1 MVSQIDSSISAVAPA
16 RGGERVAVRR
26 RRRRRAVAGS
36 VVHHL
41 LMGVCTFIWLVP
53 LIWMVS
59 ASLTTNTALRINAS
73 SLIPKDFT
81 LGNFRSAFA
90 LSLVGRW
97 FGNSVIVTISTTLLT
112 VALCTMAGY
121 AFAQVP
127 FRGRAVL
134 YALVLGGL
142 MVPFEAVFIPL
153 FTMFADLNQHNTYQ
167 ALILPRL
174 ASALGVFM
182 MTQFFSKV
190 PKEYSEAAM
199 VDGAGRWTVF
209 LRIMVPLAR
218 PAMLSLAII
227 AFVWSWN
234 DYLWPLV
241 SVSDRA
247 MFTMTPGLASL
258 KLQWSNAQDLG
269 SLMARGVVGA
279 APVLIMFLIFQR
291 HLIRG
296 IALSS
301 GEK

>member
-1 MVSQIDSSISAVAPA
+1 MTSETTSAAVPRVPVRAEPSGA
-16 RGGERVAVRR
+16 TQRRGGRRVV
-26 RRRRRAVAGS
+26 GS

-41 LMGVCTFIWLVP
+41 LMSLFAFLWLVP
-53 LIWMVS
+53 LLWMIAMALS
-59 ASLTTNTALRINAS
+59 DDEALRLRAS
-73 SLIPKDFT
+73 SLVPQDFT
-81 LGNFRSAFA
+81 LENFRNAFA
-90 LSLVGRW
+90 ISLVGRW
-97 FGNSVIVTISTTLLT
+97 FANSAVVTGSTTLLT

-127 FRGRAVL
+127 FRGRVAL
-134 YALVLGGL
+134 YGLVLGGL

-153 FTMFADLNQHNTYQ
+153 FRMFADLDQLNTYQ
-167 ALILPRL
+167 ALILPRI
-174 ASALGVFM
+174 ASALGVFI

-234 DYLWPLV
+234 DYIWPLV
-241 SVSDRA
+241 AVSDRE

-258 KLQWSNAQDLG
+258 KLQWSNAQNLG
-269 SLMARGVVGA
+269 SIMARGVVGA
-279 APVLIMFLIFQR
+279 LPVVVVFLLFQR

-296 IALSS
+296 ITLSS

>member
-1 MVSQIDSSISAVAPA
+1 MVTQVESPTTAAASRPTDESGTGR
-16 RGGERVAVRR
+16 RGGRQ
-26 RRRRRAVAGS
+26 VAGS
-36 VVHHL
+36 VVYHL
-41 LMGVCTFIWLVP
+41 LMTTIAFVWLVP
-53 LIWMVS
+53 LIWMLS
-59 ASLTTNTALRINAS
+59 MSLSEDEALRLDAS
-73 SLIPKDFT
+73 SLIPTDFT
-81 LGNFRSAFA
+81 LDNFRSAFEI
-90 LSLVGRW
+90 SLVGRW
-97 FGNSVIVTISTTLLT
+97 FLNSVIVTSSTTLIT

-127 FRGRAVL
+127 FRGRLAL
-134 YALVLGGL
+134 YTLVLGGL

-153 FTMFADLNQHNTYQ
+153 FTMFADLGQHNTYP

-174 ASALGVFM
+174 ASALGVFV

-209 LRIMVPLAR
+209 LRIMLPLAR

-227 AFVWSWN
+227 VFVWSWN
-234 DYLWPLV
+234 DYIWPLV
-241 SVSDRA
+241 SVSDPE
-247 MFTMTPGLASL
+247 MFTITPGLASL

-269 SLMARGVVGA
+269 SIMARGVVGA
-279 APVLIMFLIFQR
+279 LPVIVVFLLFQR

-296 IALSS
+296 ITLSS

>member
-1 MVSQIDSSISAVAPA
+1 MVTRIETPAAPA
-16 RGGERVAVRR
+16 ASRQEDASAPVRR
-26 RRRRRAVAGS
+26 STRGIAGS
-36 VVHHL
+36 VVYHV
-41 LMGVCTFIWLVP
+41 LMSTFAFVWLIP

-59 ASLTTNTALRINAS
+59 MSLSEDEALRTNAS
-73 SLIPKDFT
+73 SLVPVDFT
-81 LGNFRSAFA
+81 LENFRNAFA
-90 LSLVGRW
+90 ISLVGRW
-97 FGNSVIVTISTTLLT
+97 FLNSTIVTVSTTLLT

-121 AFAQVP
+121 AFAQVS

-134 YALVLGGL
+134 YAFVLGGL

-153 FTMFADLNQHNTYQ
+153 FTMFADLGLHNTYP

-174 ASALGVFM
+174 AAALGVFV

-209 LRIMVPLAR
+209 FRIMLPLAR

-227 AFVWSWN
+227 VFVWSWN
-234 DYLWPLV
+234 DYIWPLV
-241 SVSDRA
+241 SVSVPE
-247 MFTMTPGLASL
+247 MFTITPGLASL
-258 KLQWSNAQDLG
+258 KLQWSNAQNLG
-269 SLMARGVVGA
+269 SIMARGVVGA
-279 APVLIMFLIFQR
+279 LPVIIAFLLFQR

-296 IALSS
+296 ITLSS

>member
-1 MVSQIDSSISAVAPA
+1 MAQMIDNSTSPAVSRRTRETGAA
-16 RGGERVAVRR
+16 RR
-26 RRRRRAVAGS
+26 RRVAGF
-36 VVHHL
+36 VTYHL
-41 LMGVCTFIWLVP
+41 LMCVCSFVWLVP
-53 LIWMVS
+53 LLWMLS
-59 ASLTTNTALRINAS
+59 MSLSSDEALRMDAS
-73 SLIPKDFT
+73 SLIPTGFT
-81 LGNFRSAFA
+81 LENFHHAFA
-90 LSLVGRW
+90 ISLVGRW
-97 FGNSVIVTISTTLLT
+97 FGNSVIVTCLTTVLT

-127 FRGRAVL
+127 FRGRVVL

-153 FTMFADLNQHNTYQ
+153 FTMFADLDQHNTYH
-167 ALILPRL
+167 ALILPRI

-199 VDGAGRWTVF
+199 IDGAGRWSAF
-209 LRIMVPLAR
+209 FRIMLPLAR

-241 SVSDRA
+241 SVSDRE

-258 KLQWSNAQDLG
+258 KLQWSNAQNLG
-269 SLMARGVVGA
+269 SIMARGVVGS
-279 APVLIMFLIFQR
+279 APVLIVFLIFQR
-291 HLIRG
+291 YLIRG
-296 IALSS
+296 ITLSS

>member
-1 MVSQIDSSISAVAPA
+1 MVTQLERSSAPRLSRLA
-16 RGGERVAVRR
+16 DGDQTARR
-26 RRRRRAVAGS
+26 RGRS
-36 VVHHL
+36 VVSSVVYHL
-41 LMGVCTFIWLVP
+41 LMSGMTFIWLVP
-53 LIWMVS
+53 LIWMVAMALS
-59 ASLTTNTALRINAS
+59 EDEALRMHAS
-73 SLIPKDFT
+73 SLLPRDFT
-81 LGNFRSAFA
+81 LGNFRDAFA
-90 LSLVGRW
+90 ISLVGRW
-97 FGNSVIVTISTTLLT
+97 FANSAVVTGSTTLLT

-127 FRGRAVL
+127 FRGRLAL

-153 FTMFADLNQHNTYQ
+153 FSMFADLDQLNTYP

-174 ASALGVFM
+174 ASALGVFV

-190 PKEYSEAAM
+190 PKEYAEAAM

-234 DYLWPLV
+234 DYIWPLV
-241 SVSDRA
+241 AVSDRE

-258 KLQWSNAQDLG
+258 KLQWSNAQNLG
-269 SLMARGVVGA
+269 SIMARGVVGA
-279 APVLIMFLIFQR
+279 LPVVVVFLLFQR

-296 IALSS
+296 ITLSS

>member
-1 MVSQIDSSISAVAPA
+1 MSQIDSSTPA
-16 RGGERVAVRR
+16 ATSRRDGARDAVRR
-26 RRRRRAVAGS
+26 HRRRRASAGS
-36 VVHHL
+36 VAYHL
-41 LMGVCTFIWLVP
+41 VMTICSFVWLVP
-53 LIWMVS
+53 LIWML
-59 ASLTTNTALRINAS
+59 ATALSTNEALRMNAS

-90 LSLVGRW
+90 ISLVGRW
-97 FGNSVIVTISTTLLT
+97 FGNSVIVTASTTLLT

-127 FRGRAVL
+127 FKGRAVL

-153 FTMFADLNQHNTYQ
+153 FTMFADLNQHNTYH

-174 ASALGVFM
+174 AFALGVFI

-209 LRIMVPLAR
+209 FRIMLPLAR

-241 SVSDRA
+241 SVSNRE

-269 SLMARGVVGA
+269 SIMARGVVGA
-279 APVLIMFLIFQR
+279 APVLIMFLVFQR
-291 HLIRG
+291 YLIRG
-296 IALSS
+296 IALSG